1 MKEVSEEKIESI
13 IRDFVGAFE
22 KGDVEKT
29 LSFLTDDVVW
39 VVPEGTFKG
48 KEEVKRL
55 LTWGAQ
61 AGRVH
66 MRDAGIGIMVKGNKA
81 VYEYVIEGSPTWGA
95 TYETPGVCVYELSGE
110 KIQQHRALYDRLS
123 IGKQAAKGWFAKRAV
138 DAMVNQA
145 EKGLH

>member
-1 MKEVSEEKIESI
+1 MEGI

-29 LSFLTDDVVW
+29 LSFLADDIVW
-39 VVPEGTFKG
+39 VDPVGTFKG

-55 LTWGAQ
+55 LSWEAQ
-61 AGRVH
+61 TGKVH

-81 VYEYVIEGSPTWGA
+81 VYEYIIEGAPTGGEKF
-95 TYETPGVCVYELSGE
+95 ETPGVCVYEFSGE
-110 KIQQHRALYDRLS
+110 KIQRHMALYDRLS
-123 IGKQAAKGWFAKRAV
+123 IGKQAARGWFAKRIV
-138 DAMVNQA
+138 NIIVNQA